1 MSSSTSNVRSRSPIV
16 GSSLRMTLSV
26 SCSSFGFGDA
36 SSSPAASI
44 CSICFTL
51 SSFFVLVNPF
61 HQAENSSSMI
71 SPSPSLS
78 ICAKAS
84 SRSSWLISKP
94 SFSESV
100 SAAFSHSA
108 RSRKPLPSSS
118 SS

>member
-71 SPSPSLS
+71 SPSTMRASALS
-78 ICAKAS
+78 GPAGRAVWILPWR
-84 SRSSWLISKP
+84 SRSGK
-94 SFSESV
+94 
-100 SAAFSHSA
+100 
-108 RSRKPLPSSS
+108 
-118 SS
+118 